1 MREHSSGF
9 QGGKGDSNVGKCL
22 GSRARSGEEALI
34 ISLPQ
39 GCQIDLSDGDAK
51 PSGVEGNQFLIGDKL
66 EFLAGGNASL
76 LHTSSICY
84 GPHDR
89 GLHL

>member
-22 GSRARSGEEALI
+22 GSKARSGEEALI

-39 GCQIDLSDGDAK
+39 GCQIDLSDGDAE
-51 PSGVEGNQFLIGDKL
+51 PSGVESDEFFIANQL
-66 EFLAGGNASL
+66 ELLCGCNASL
-76 LHTSSICY
+76 LHTSSISN
-84 GPHDR
+84 GSHDR
-89 GLHL
+89 GLNF